1 MSILRENMIRDMQLK
16 GYSPNTQS
24 AYVNHIKKYVEYFN
38 KSPDRLGIEEIKQYL
53 HYLIIIKKVSKS
65 YVNSAYSALRFLYET
80 TLKREWNIKEI
91 PRVKKSKKLP
101 VILSVSEVEQIFTE
115 TNNLK
120 HKAILMTIYAAGLR
134 VSEVANLR
142 ISDIDSK
149 NMQIRI
155 RQGKG
160 EKDRYTILSYENLKI
175 LRDYWKYYQTKEWLF
190 PGNPPDRPISTR
202 SIQKIF
208 KNAKDKA
215 GIKKDATVHTLRHCF
230 ATHLLES
237 GVDIYHIQH
246 LLGHT
251 NPKTTSIYI
260 HLTRKDVLNIKSPLD
275 LMVGANN
282 D

>member
-53 HYLIIIKKVSKS
+53 HYLITIKKVSKS
-65 YVNSAYSALRFLYET
+65 YVNSAYSALKFFYET
-80 TLKREWNIKEI
+80 TLNREWNIKEI
-91 PRVKKSKKLP
+91 PRIKKPKKLP
-101 VILSVSEVEQIFTE
+101 VILSVSEVEQIFKE
-115 TNNLK
+115 TTNLK
-120 HKAILMTIYAAGLR
+120 HKAMLMTIYAAGLR
-134 VSEVANLR
+134 VSEVAKLR

-175 LRDYWKYYQTKEWLF
+175 LRDYLKYYQTKEWLF
-190 PGNPPDRPISTR
+190 PGNPPDKPISTR
-202 SIQKIF
+202 TIQKIF

-215 GIKKDATVHTLRHCF
+215 GIKKMLQFIHFVIA
-230 ATHLLES
+230 LL
-237 GVDIYHIQH
+237 HIC
-246 LLGHT
+246 
-251 NPKTTSIYI
+251 
-260 HLTRKDVLNIKSPLD
+260 
-275 LMVGANN
+275 
-282 D
+282 